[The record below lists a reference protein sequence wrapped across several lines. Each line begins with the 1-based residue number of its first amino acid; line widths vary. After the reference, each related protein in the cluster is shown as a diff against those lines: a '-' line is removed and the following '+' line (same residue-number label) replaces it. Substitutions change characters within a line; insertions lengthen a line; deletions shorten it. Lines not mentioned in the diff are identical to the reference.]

1 MFYTC
6 IRYFTAQIGINIKD
20 LFQLFKCKEI
30 VSWFVFNNTLA
41 NDELTSL
48 FRINNTLT

>member
-20 LFQLFKCKEI
+20 LFKCKEI
-30 VSWFVFNNTLA
+30 VSWLVFNNTLA

-48 FRINNTLT
+48 FRIDNTLT